1 MDPNYLKY
9 LGTIGVNP
17 SQFIEMQAN
26 YLRLLANCYST
37 EQQVPNP
44 QVSEPRPG
52 KKITR
57 PVENPQ
63 NTDFPESELTKPLS
77 EEPVIIK
84 RPVNLHDELPV
95 RSLSVPFEKLL
106 EEEIKKTGK
115 KDLENDSSGSKHSFL
130 KRKSQ
135 NVVPKKETTP
145 NIASPKSQF
154 SAFARNERSE
164 ESEEKSIRSEA
175 KVFREDKVGIRK
187 SVIAKQVAE
196 PENSLSDSPKPKQE
210 FLKRGAGKLCVQQRS
225 SSLARL
231 DSNSKKKFKHSASRV
246 SENSREQYSEAE
258 EEEEEEKKPEIPQIT
273 NKNYLKYKKLQK
285 ELESK
290 KQKLEKDAMDF
301 YKMRESEVKSLE
313 MWKNE
318 EMKKISEE
326 RKKIEKIHP
335 NESFESENLRKE
347 IKQLKLTLSK
357 NEEKYSKTI
366 DSLKEIIETLTLRN
380 QELARILQDK
390 TFESLETEEKPSKS
404 SSEVSVKLKPSRIA
418 KPGREET
425 PKFKKFEKNPPTFT
439 FKLPDKNSIED
450 KASLKKPKF
459 DSAPVVEIKLE
470 EPKSNTAQEI
480 VDETKTQKIFDD
492 GKREICFSNG
502 VKKEI
507 YPDGYMIVHFNNK
520 DKKETFPDG
529 KIVYHFFENKTIQTT
544 FSDGLQLFQFSNGQ
558 TEKHF
563 ADGTKEIK
571 FPDGTIKCIFTDG
584 EEESIFPDGTVQKI
598 DKNGV
603 RVIEFVNGMKDTVM
617 PDGSKIRVYPDGKV
631 KKTSADGKPLN

>member
-26 YLRLLANCYST
+26 YLRMLANCYST

-44 QVSEPRPG
+44 QISEPRPG
-52 KKITR
+52 KNIKK

-63 NTDFPESELTKPLS
+63 NPDFPESEATKPLT
-77 EEPVIIK
+77 EEPIIIK

-115 KDLENDSSGSKHSFL
+115 KDLENDLSGSKHSFL

-135 NVVPKKETTP
+135 KVVPKKETTP

-154 SAFARNERSE
+154 SAFAKNEREE
-164 ESEEKSIRSEA
+164 ESEEKSFKNEA
-175 KVFREDKVGIRK
+175 REFREDKVGIRK
-187 SVIAKQVAE
+187 SVTNKQLFE
-196 PENSLSDSPKPKQE
+196 PENSLADSPKPKQE
-210 FLKRGAGKLCVQQRS
+210 FLKRGAGKLCIQPRS

-246 SENSREQYSEAE
+246 SENSREQSSE
-258 EEEEEEKKPEIPQIT
+258 EEEQKPEIPEIT

-290 KQKLEKDAMDF
+290 KQKLEKDALDF

-326 RKKIEKIHP
+326 RKKLEKIHP
-335 NESFESENLRKE
+335 NENFESENLRKE
-347 IKQLKLTLSK
+347 IKQLRFTLSK
-357 NEEKYSKTI
+357 NEEKYNNTI
-366 DSLKEIIETLTLRN
+366 ESLKEIIETLTLRN

-404 SSEVSVKLKPSRIA
+404 PSEVSVKLKPSRIS
-418 KPGREET
+418 KPKREET
-425 PKFKKFEKNPPTFT
+425 PKFKKNEINEKNPPTFT
-439 FKLPDKNSIED
+439 FKLPDKNSIEE
-450 KASLKKPKF
+450 KSSLKKPKF
-459 DSAPVVEIKLE
+459 NQSPVVEIKLE

-507 YPDGYMIVHFNNK
+507 HPDGYIIVHFNNK

-529 KIVYHFFENKTIQTT
+529 KIVYHFFENKTVQTT
-544 FSDGLQLFQFSNGQ
+544 FPDGLQLFQFSNGQ

-563 ADGTKEIK
+563 GDGTKEIK

-598 DKNGV
+598 DKHGV

-617 PDGSKIRVYPDGKV
+617 PDGSKIRLYPDGKM